1 MAQALIDLIGSVRKC
16 KYCDKTFKSEAGE
29 NNHMKRLHPL
39 DMESDARCWT
49 CNKPFTKRQLL
60 YQHFSTVQH
69 QINCKKL
76 QEGEIPEIEE
86 KPEEIQPIERNTG
99 NKGKTAYR
107 RRLMERPIR
116 IYPYVRKP
124 ISTLRSSPAII
135 PLEATMP
142 QADPRTDPK
151 VSFLDLI
158 EIEAEIE
165 DTSRS
170 TKDTLKEAKTEEEL
184 KTEVEEDSQTTK
196 HKDNPETPQ
205 IQKQNTSRS
214 ELLQAK
220 STTPQSNDKD
230 MNTAKKDKCKV
241 PDTETRPNPETTAEI
256 HPGIYPTTRSTTCTA
271 PPASTSSP
279 EETTEIQIHP
289 TQKHSKLSNF
299 EETIVEMFNLP
310 KNIKEL
316 VPVSSPLPDLDLQTE
331 PQLPLEEFSL
341 LDYLNDSNII

>member
-16 KYCDKTFKSEAGE
+16 RYCDKTFKSEAGE

-39 DMESDARCWT
+39 DMESDACCWT
-49 CNKPFTKRQLL
+49 CNRPFTKRQLL

-76 QEGEIPEIEE
+76 QEGEIPKIEE
-86 KPEEIQPIERNTG
+86 KPEEIQPIRRNTG

-116 IYPYVRKP
+116 IHPYVRKP

-135 PLEATMP
+135 PLHAMP

-165 DTSRS
+165 DTSRP
-170 TKDTLKEAKTEEEL
+170 TKDTLQEAKTEEES
-184 KTEVEEDSQTTK
+184 KIEVEEDSRTTE
-196 HKDNPETPQ
+196 HEDNPETPQ

-214 ELLQAK
+214 
-220 STTPQSNDKD
+220 
-230 MNTAKKDKCKV
+230 
-241 PDTETRPNPETTAEI
+241 
-256 HPGIYPTTRSTTCTA
+256 
-271 PPASTSSP
+271 
-279 EETTEIQIHP
+279 
-289 TQKHSKLSNF
+289 
-299 EETIVEMFNLP
+299 
-310 KNIKEL
+310 
-316 VPVSSPLPDLDLQTE
+316 
-331 PQLPLEEFSL
+331 
-341 LDYLNDSNII
+341 

>member
-1 MAQALIDLIGSVRKC
+1 MFCEHYQGSTQRSWRRLKIIKTSNFKKNTHFRIECKMAQARIDLIGSVRKC
-16 KYCDKTFKSEAGE
+16 RYCDKTFKSEAGE

-39 DMESDARCWT
+39 DMESNACCWT

-86 KPEEIQPIERNTG
+86 KPEEIKPIRRNTE

-116 IYPYVRKP
+116 IHPYVRKP

-165 DTSRS
+165 DTSRL
-170 TKDTLKEAKTEEEL
+170 TGDTLKEDKTDEEL
-184 KTEVEEDSQTTK
+184 TIQVEEDSQTK
-196 HKDNPETPQ
+196 EN
-205 IQKQNTSRS
+205 
-214 ELLQAK
+214 
-220 STTPQSNDKD
+220 
-230 MNTAKKDKCKV
+230 
-241 PDTETRPNPETTAEI
+241 
-256 HPGIYPTTRSTTCTA
+256 
-271 PPASTSSP
+271 SP
-279 EETTEIQIHP
+279 IRG
-289 TQKHSKLSNF
+289 
-299 EETIVEMFNLP
+299 
-310 KNIKEL
+310 
-316 VPVSSPLPDLDLQTE
+316 
-331 PQLPLEEFSL
+331 
-341 LDYLNDSNII
+341 

>member
-1 MAQALIDLIGSVRKC
+1 MAQARIDLIGSVRKC
-16 KYCDKTFKSEAGE
+16 RYCDKTFKSEAGE
-29 NNHMKRLHPL
+29 NNHMKRLHPP
-39 DMESDARCWT
+39 DMESNARCWT

-86 KPEEIQPIERNTG
+86 KPEEIKPIRRNTE

-116 IYPYVRKP
+116 IHPYVRKP

-165 DTSRS
+165 DTSRL
-170 TKDTLKEAKTEEEL
+170 TGDTLKEDKTDEEL
-184 KTEVEEDSQTTK
+184 KIQVEEDSQTK
-196 HKDNPETPQ
+196 EN
-205 IQKQNTSRS
+205 
-214 ELLQAK
+214 
-220 STTPQSNDKD
+220 
-230 MNTAKKDKCKV
+230 
-241 PDTETRPNPETTAEI
+241 
-256 HPGIYPTTRSTTCTA
+256 
-271 PPASTSSP
+271 SP
-279 EETTEIQIHP
+279 IRG
-289 TQKHSKLSNF
+289 
-299 EETIVEMFNLP
+299 
-310 KNIKEL
+310 
-316 VPVSSPLPDLDLQTE
+316 
-331 PQLPLEEFSL
+331 
-341 LDYLNDSNII
+341 